1 MSDNS
6 VPKLMTIRQVAK
18 TGIIPERALRRLVK
32 QGVIKALYSGNR
44 AFINY
49 NSVCN
54 VINNLTA

>member
-49 NSVCN
+49 HTVCN